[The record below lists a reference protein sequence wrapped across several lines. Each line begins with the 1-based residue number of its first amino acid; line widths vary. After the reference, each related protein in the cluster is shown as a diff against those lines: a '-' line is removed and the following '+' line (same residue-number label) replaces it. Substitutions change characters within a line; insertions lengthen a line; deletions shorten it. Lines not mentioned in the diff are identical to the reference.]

1 MAGDCTTDT
10 CPVSQGFLN
19 YRPTRPG
26 NAVFLA
32 GFALLV
38 PVTLALGYRF
48 KTPIFASVLTTGLLL
63 EVLGFAGRLLLFD
76 NVANKTCFALFLLGT
91 VLGSTFIAASIFI
104 ILPHALSVY
113 GARAS
118 SVQPKHIALVLS
130 AVALVAAIVE
140 IIGTVCVAFAV
151 LEAPQNAN
159 ILVTGLAIQT
169 AGLVVFVAVHS
180 WFTINLNGE
189 RSRLD
194 PKHATVYRSAR
205 FKRFLLVTQAATVLL
220 LGHTIYRIVETASG
234 LDGPLAQSE
243 AALVFVAVHSWFT
256 INLNGE
262 RSRLDPKHATVYR
275 SARFKRFL
283 LVTQAATVLLL
294 SHTIYRIVETA
305 SGLDRPLAQNEAAF
319 MVVNGALPFVHLSVR
334 Q

>member
-32 GFALLV
+32 AFALLV

-48 KTPIFASVLTTGLLL
+48 KTPIFASILTTGLLL

-76 NVANKTCFALFLLGT
+76 NVANKTYFALFLLGT

-151 LEAPQNAN
+151 LEVS
-159 ILVTGLAIQT
+159 LLSCQT
-169 AGLVVFVAVHS
+169 RGFPAHQFLTKSGPA
-180 WFTINLNGE
+180 E
-189 RSRLD
+189 RQHPR
-194 PKHATVYRSAR
+194 
-205 FKRFLLVTQAATVLL
+205 
-220 LGHTIYRIVETASG
+220 
-234 LDGPLAQSE
+234 DGPCHTDCWFGGLRCCPF
-243 AALVFVAVHSWFT
+243 LVHHQP
-256 INLNGE
+256 E
-262 RSRLDPKHATVYR
+262 RRT
-275 SARFKRFL
+275 
-283 LVTQAATVLLL
+283 
-294 SHTIYRIVETA
+294 
-305 SGLDRPLAQNEAAF
+305 
-319 MVVNGALPFVHLSVR
+319 
-334 Q
+334 